1 MMSGSAA
8 SEICF
13 DGSIR
18 HYFPGYRT
26 IAEMNTSILLQILLH
41 YMEKKGASAPFFS
54 LSKNPSIREKK
65 VKE

>member
-1 MMSGSAA
+1 MMSGPAA

-18 HYFPGYRT
+18 HYFSGYRT

-41 YMEKKGASAPFFS
+41 YMEKNLEKKGASAPF
-54 LSKNPSIREKK
+54 LH
-65 VKE
+65 